1 MRFQEALFRPRPQ
14 LTEDDVRET
23 ESLDGDEL
31 QPYEDEA
38 EKNKVVL
45 EKGSEQAMEDSSR
58 RRRFWDSLTTRFKTV
73 RDRHVSLRWK

>member
-1 MRFQEALFRPRPQ
+1 MRFQEALFRPRPSP
-14 LTEDDVRET
+14 TGNEVHET

-73 RDRHVSLRWK
+73 RDTHVSLRWK

>member
-1 MRFQEALFRPRPQ
+1 MRFQEALFRPRPPP
-14 LTEDDVRET
+14 TGDDVSEP
-23 ESLDGDEL
+23 ESLDGYEV
-31 QPYEDEA
+31 QPYDDEA

-73 RDRHVSLRWK
+73 RDTHVSLRWK